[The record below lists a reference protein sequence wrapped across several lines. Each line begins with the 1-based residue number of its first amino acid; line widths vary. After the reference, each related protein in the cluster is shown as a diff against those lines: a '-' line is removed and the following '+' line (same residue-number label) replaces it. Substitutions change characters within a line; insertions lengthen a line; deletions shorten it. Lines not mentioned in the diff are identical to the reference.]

1 MNWYVA
7 KLVFQ
12 ITTSVERQVSQFDEH
27 LRLICAESFEQ
38 AFVKARLIGI
48 REEDSPGTGT
58 SQASWE
64 FVNISELYPLQDLSD
79 GVELYSRIHE
89 TCEAHNYIALIH
101 RKASNL
107 AA

>member
-1 MNWYVA
+1 MSWYVA

-12 ITTSVERQVSQFDEH
+12 IATTGERQVAQFDEH

-38 AFVKARLIGI
+38 AFVKARLLGI
-48 REEDSPGTGT
+48 REEDAPASEIN
-58 SQASWE
+58 QASWE

-89 TCEAHNYIALIH
+89 THEGHNYIALIH
-101 RKASNL
+101 RKASHL